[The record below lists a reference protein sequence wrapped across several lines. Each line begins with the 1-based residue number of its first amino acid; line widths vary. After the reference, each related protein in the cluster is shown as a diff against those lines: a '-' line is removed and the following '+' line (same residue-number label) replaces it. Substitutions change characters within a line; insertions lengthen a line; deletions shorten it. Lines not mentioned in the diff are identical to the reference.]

1 MKKWTSILLG
11 AVLLI
16 SLTAACSNGAN
27 NTPANSAAPTNAS
40 EPAVTDPSAENSEEE
55 AIPTAE
61 ELIQRI
67 DEAGN
72 SLKSYSMESTMDQN
86 IAIDDN
92 GTKQEQE
99 ISMQISSDI
108 ITQPYAAYQKISM
121 SNPNIEGMEGM
132 DGSEQY
138 MTPEGIYVKVNGEW
152 VKLPDQ
158 DAEPL
163 LNEMKNQSNPQS
175 QFAQLEAVMD
185 ELNVGEEG
193 DNYTLTASLSGE
205 GLQEIAKSYLN
216 QSGGADPQTEAMI
229 EQMDIKRLDMNYKIS
244 KETYYPVDVAVVMEM
259 DTEIENQKLSL
270 VMDMTTKFTGYNNI
284 EEIKVPQEAIDSAQ

>member
-1 MKKWTSILLG
+1 MKKWITIVLG
-11 AVLLI
+11 AILLI
-16 SLTAACSNGAN
+16 SITACSNGAN
-27 NTPANSAAPTNAS
+27 NSPANSASPSNTVD
-40 EPAVTDPSAENSEEE
+40 EPVVTDPVTDDTEEE

-67 DEAGN
+67 DEAGD

-99 ISMQISSDI
+99 ISMQISSEI

-138 MTPEGIYVKVNGEW
+138 ITTEGIYVKVNGEW

-163 LNEMKNQSNPQS
+163 VNEMKNQSNPQS

-193 DNYTLTASLSGE
+193 DNYTLTAKLSGD
-205 GLQEIAKSYLN
+205 GVKEIAKSYLN

-229 EQMDIKRLDMNYKIS
+229 EQMDIKSLDMNYKIS
-244 KETYYPVDVAVVMEM
+244 KETYYPVDAAVVMEM
-259 DTEIENQKLSL
+259 DMEIENQKLSL
-270 VMDMTTKFTGYNNI
+270 VMDMTTKFTDYNNI
-284 EEIKVPQEAIDSAQ
+284 DEIKVPQEAIDSAK